1 MQAMSEPTPMP
12 PAAMEAAPLPP
23 VWLMGTAP
31 RLGVMGAG
39 AMGRHHVR
47 VLASLPG
54 AELVGVYDPR
64 REMADAV
71 AAEHGTRAFAGV
83 EELAAAVDAMVL
95 AVPTVLHGELGCEL
109 LGRGLHVLVEK
120 PLAASLEE
128 ADRLLAAAAAAGRV
142 LAVGHTEFFN
152 PAVQALLGLGV
163 PPRFVEVQRLAVFT
177 PRSLDVDVVLD
188 LMIHDLQ
195 ILHALDGSP
204 VREVRATGI
213 PVLSPRTDIA
223 NVRLELASGCVAN
236 LTASRV
242 SAERVRKLRTFLPS
256 RYYSLDYVAQ
266 EIHGYR
272 LDELPTGR
280 RIVPDNLEV
289 TRDEPLRGE
298 LAGFVAACCH
308 AAEGMAGEAARVAGG
323 TGGLVVDGS
332 AGRQALETALAVTAA
347 IEQGLRR

>member
-1 MQAMSEPTPMP
+1 MIDAGESGRVEP
-12 PAAMEAAPLPP
+12 PLG
-23 VWLMGTAP
+23 LRLAGAP
-31 RLGVMGAG
+31 RVGVLGAG
-39 AMGRHHVR
+39 AMGRNHVR
-47 VLASLPG
+47 VLAALPG
-54 AELVGVYDPR
+54 AELVGVYDPL
-64 REMADAV
+64 RETAAAV
-71 AAEHGTRAFAGV
+71 AAEHGTRAFASAA
-83 EELAAAVDAMVL
+83 ELAAAVDAMVL
-95 AVPTVLHGELGCEL
+95 AVPTVLHAELACDL

-120 PLAASLEE
+120 PLAASLAE
-128 ADRLLAAAAAAGRV
+128 ADQLLAAAAAAGRV
-142 LAVGHTEFFN
+142 LAVGHVEFFN
-152 PAVQALLGLGV
+152 PAVQALLALGV

-195 ILHALDGSP
+195 ILHALDGAP
-204 VREVRATGI
+204 VEEVRATGI

-272 LDELPTGR
+272 LEEHAGGR
-280 RIVPDNLEV
+280 RIVPDDLQL
-289 TRDEPLRGE
+289 TRAEPLRRE
-298 LAGFVAACCH
+298 LEAFVAACRDD
-308 AAEGMAGEAARVAGG
+308 AGEGTAGG
-323 TGGLVVDGS
+323 SAAAPPIVTGA
-332 AGRQALETALAVTAA
+332 AGRQALATALAVAAA

>member
-1 MQAMSEPTPMP
+1 
-12 PAAMEAAPLPP
+12 
-23 VWLMGTAP
+23 
-31 RLGVMGAG
+31 LGM
-39 AMGRHHVR
+39 
-47 VLASLPG
+47 
-54 AELVGVYDPR
+54 
-64 REMADAV
+64 
-71 AAEHGTRAFAGV
+71 
-83 EELAAAVDAMVL
+83 
-95 AVPTVLHGELGCEL
+95 
-109 LGRGLHVLVEK
+109 
-120 PLAASLEE
+120 
-128 ADRLLAAAAAAGRV
+128 
-142 LAVGHTEFFN
+142 
-152 PAVQALLGLGV
+152 

-195 ILHALDGSP
+195 ILHALDGSA

-272 LDELPTGR
+272 LDEHAGGR
-280 RIVPDNLEV
+280 RIVPDDLQL
-289 TRDEPLRGE
+289 TRAEPLRRE
-298 LAGFVAACCH
+298 LEAFVAACRDD
-308 AAEGMAGEAARVAGG
+308 AGEGTAGG
-323 TGGLVVDGS
+323 SAAAPPIVTGA
-332 AGRQALETALAVTAA
+332 AGRQALATALAVAAA